1 MYYVDVIQLNKRKS
15 IPRNWQQRVYKTKKN
30 KSKTQHNMCWTPLCV
45 SKHEERKQNMILPTN
60 NWGKDEPNL

>member
-30 KSKTQHNMCWTPLCV
+30 KSKTQHNMCWTPPCV
-45 SKHEERKQNMILPTN
+45 NKHEERKQNMIPPTN